1 MQNQRVLITGG
12 AGLIGSHIA
21 DLLVGRGIREIVVLD
36 NFVRGRRENLTQAM
50 STGLVTIVEG
60 DIRDRKLLAEV
71 MQGIDVVFHQA
82 AIRITQCGEDPR
94 LALEVLVDG
103 TFNVAEQAVKSKI
116 SKIVAASS
124 ASIYGMA
131 EEFPTAENHHPYHNR
146 TFYGAAKA
154 FNEGLLR
161 SFNEMYGLRYVMLRY
176 FNAYGPR
183 MDMHGVYTEV
193 LIRWMERIAAGKG
206 PLIFGDGN
214 QTMDFVYAEDIAR
227 ANLAAAEAD
236 ISDEVF
242 NVASGSETSLNDLAR
257 ALLRA
262 MGSNAPLEYGPERKV
277 NPVPRRLA
285 DVSRARL
292 MLSFQ
297 PTVSLEEGLRRLV
310 AWWQA
315 ERQAHAAKLEAERQ
329 AAHDLAIAKE
339 VQSRLFPR
347 RQPPLRTLDYAGLC
361 YPARA
366 VGGDY
371 YDFLDLGGGR
381 LGLVIGDIAGKGV
394 AAALLMA
401 NLQANLRSQSAT
413 AWAEPERFL
422 QSANQLFYENTGE
435 CDYATL
441 FFAEYDDQTRLL
453 RYSNCGHP
461 PAFLLRRDG
470 TLEQLGSTS
479 TVMGLFDEWDC
490 SIQDRELSPGDTVM
504 LYTDGATEAFS
515 QAGEEFGDERL
526 LEALRRHRELPS
538 KELLAAVTDQV
549 RQFGPQEQADDITL
563 IVAKCR

>member
-1 MQNQRVLITGG
+1 MGNSSLSDSDDMLLGRYAAELMRPFLRLNFATLWVRDQERSRRFFVDQLGFQVAVDAESPGRV
-12 AGLIGSHIA
+12 
-21 DLLVGRGIREIVVLD
+21 RWIVV
-36 NFVRGRRENLTQAM
+36 TPP
-50 STGLVTIVEG
+50 TGLPGIALVVPPEG
-60 DIRDRKLLAEV
+60 SRESQRIGQHTGLSFLTDDLRGVYEAWSKRGVSFSLSPMHPPWGSGQAQYAQFE
-71 MQGIDVVFHQA
+71 DVDGNRFSLIEFDEA
-82 AIRITQCGEDPR
+82 TR
-94 LALEVLVDG
+94 ALE
-103 TFNVAEQAVKSKI
+103 
-116 SKIVAASS
+116 
-124 ASIYGMA
+124 
-131 EEFPTAENHHPYHNR
+131 
-146 TFYGAAKA
+146 
-154 FNEGLLR
+154 
-161 SFNEMYGLRYVMLRY
+161 
-176 FNAYGPR
+176 
-183 MDMHGVYTEV
+183 
-193 LIRWMERIAAGKG
+193 
-206 PLIFGDGN
+206 
-214 QTMDFVYAEDIAR
+214 
-227 ANLAAAEAD
+227 
-236 ISDEVF
+236 
-242 NVASGSETSLNDLAR
+242 
-257 ALLRA
+257 
-262 MGSNAPLEYGPERKV
+262 
-277 NPVPRRLA
+277 
-285 DVSRARL
+285 
-292 MLSFQ
+292 
-297 PTVSLEEGLRRLV
+297 
-310 AWWQA
+310 A
-315 ERQAHAAKLEAERQ
+315 ERQTHAAKLEAERQ

-371 YDFLDLGGGR
+371 YDFLDLGSGR
-381 LGLVIGDIAGKGV
+381 LGLVIGDIVGKGM

-470 TLEQLGSTS
+470 TLEQLRSTS

-504 LYTDGATEAFS
+504 LYTDGATEAFN

-526 LEALRRHRELPS
+526 LEALRQHRELS
-538 KELLAAVTDQV
+538 SQELLAAVTDQV